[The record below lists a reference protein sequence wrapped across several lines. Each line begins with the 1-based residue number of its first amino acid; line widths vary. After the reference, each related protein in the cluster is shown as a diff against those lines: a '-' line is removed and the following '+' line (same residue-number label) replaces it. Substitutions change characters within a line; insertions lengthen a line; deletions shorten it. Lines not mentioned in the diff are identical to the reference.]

1 MNSSTLLVILAVVVV
16 CAVAFLLFSR
26 SGKNKTAEKKVDP
39 AEANK
44 YALVAQD
51 ILKALGGKD
60 NVLSASYC
68 TTRLRVEVK
77 NHNQVNEQAVKAA
90 GAVTIIRPGKNS
102 FQIIVGTNVQSVYDE
117 LDKLLK

>member
-16 CAVAFLLFSR
+16 CAVVFVYSR
-26 SGKNKTAEKKVDP
+26 SGKNKAAEKKVDP

-51 ILKALGGKD
+51 ILKGIGGKD
-60 NVLSASYC
+60 NVVSVSYC
-68 TTRLRVEVK
+68 TTRLRFVVK
-77 NHNQVNEQAVKAA
+77 NYNQVNEQAVKAA
-90 GAVTIIRPGKNS
+90 GASGIIRPGKNAC
-102 FQIIVGTNVQSVYDE
+102 QVIVGTKVKSIYDE

>member
-1 MNSSTLLVILAVVVV
+1 MNSTTLLVILTVVSV
-16 CAVAFLLFSR
+16 CVVAFMLLPR

-51 ILKALGGKD
+51 ILKGIGGKD
-60 NVLSASYC
+60 NVVSVSYC
-68 TTRLRVEVK
+68 TTRLRFEVK
-77 NHNQVNEQAVKAA
+77 DYRQVNEQAVKAA
-90 GAVTIIRPGKNS
+90 GATGILRPGKNAC
-102 FQIIVGTNVQSVYDE
+102 QVIVGTKVKSIYDE